1 LRFSILSI
9 AEQFELAPQMPYE
22 QSLNVQT
29 LRPQHGDFQAL
40 NAMMQD
46 AMIPWNH

>member
-1 LRFSILSI
+1 LRFSKRSI
-9 AEQFELAPQMPYE
+9 ADAFEPAPEIPYE

-29 LRPQHGDFQAL
+29 LRRQHGDFQAR